1 MTKKVNSKPCE
12 YKKEFMKIKFESN
25 DDLPLN
31 KMLKLHNLTIIV
43 GSIFK
48 KKTSIINKSIYINF
62 SMSYKNVTV

>member
-1 MTKKVNSKPCE
+1 MTEKVNSKPCE

-48 KKTSIINKSIYINF
+48 KKASIIHKSIYTNF
-62 SMSYKNVTV
+62 CMSYKNVVV

>member
-48 KKTSIINKSIYINF
+48 EKTSIINKSIYINF